1 MPEHWSNAVSDII
14 NTLQSARNSSQ
25 VKFWY
30 NENLLVC
37 MVQIKCSH
45 TPLVALPDWLTHPGC
60 NCKLSKIGYRHW
72 EFWNNT
78 NGKVPGWEWNGKKIM
93 DKSTCLLTAV
103 ISHTCPPTIFFPI
116 SKTTFWW
123 TSIKCIHDNNGE
135 RSHRN
140 GYFNVNS
147 QSIWVA
153 LSSLLDS
160 SIKRNWEVR
169 L

>member
-60 NCKLSKIGYRHW
+60 NFKLSKIGYRHW

-103 ISHTCPPTIFFPI
+103 ISHTRPPTIFFPFQKLRFGGRQSNVSMTITASGVTGTDI
-116 SKTTFWW
+116 SM
-123 TSIKCIHDNNGE
+123 SILRVFE
-135 RSHRN
+135 
-140 GYFNVNS
+140 
-147 QSIWVA
+147 
-153 LSSLLDS
+153 LLFHLYLT
-160 SIKRNWEVR
+160 RR
-169 L
+169 